1 MNIEVRLCPKE
12 QSFILHNIYPLY
24 LHDIAEIWGVRP
36 NRFGVF
42 EKEDVPTLS
51 EQSKQL
57 DVWWEQPSVLFPYLI
72 SVDGIAAGL
81 ALVATTPYIPSP
93 NIQYYLNDFFVL
105 RTFRRQGVAQR
116 AAELVFD
123 QFQGAWELQTN
134 PTERNMSTQIFW
146 RKTLNT
152 YTGGRY
158 TEHDGVHP
166 EKGDMLI
173 FRFNNK

>member
-12 QSFILHNIYPLY
+12 QSFILHNLYPLY
-24 LHDIAEIWGVRP
+24 LHDIAEIWGIHP
-36 NRFGVF
+36 NRYGVF
-42 EKEDVPTLS
+42 EKGDVPTLS
-51 EQSKQL
+51 EQSKLL

-72 SVDGIAAGL
+72 TVDDIAAGF
-81 ALVATTPYIPSP
+81 ALVSTPLQVPSP
-93 NIQYYLNDFFVL
+93 NIQYYLSDFFVL
-105 RTFRRQGVAQR
+105 RTYRRQGVARR

-152 YTGGRY
+152 YTGGKY
-158 TEHDGVHP
+158 SELDGVHP
-166 EKGDMLI
+166 EKGEMLV
-173 FRFNNK
+173 FRFTNK

>member
-12 QSFILHNIYPLY
+12 QSFILHNLYPLY
-24 LHDIAEIWGVRP
+24 LHDIAEIWGIHP
-36 NRFGVF
+36 NRYGVF
-42 EKEDVPTLS
+42 EKGDVPTLS
-51 EQSKQL
+51 EQSKLL

-72 SVDGIAAGL
+72 TVDDVAAGF
-81 ALVATTPYIPSP
+81 ALVSTPPQVPSA
-93 NIQYYLNDFFVL
+93 NIQYYLSDFFVL
-105 RTFRRQGVAQR
+105 RTYRRQGVARR

-152 YTGGRY
+152 YTGGKY
-158 TEHDGVHP
+158 SELDGVHP
-166 EKGDMLI
+166 EKGEMLV
-173 FRFNNK
+173 FRFTNK

>member
-12 QSFILHNIYPLY
+12 QSFILHNLYPLY
-24 LHDIAEIWGVRP
+24 LHDIAEIWGIHP
-36 NRFGVF
+36 NRYGVF
-42 EKEDVPTLS
+42 EKGDVPTLS
-51 EQSKQL
+51 EQSKLL

-72 SVDGIAAGL
+72 TVDDVAAGF
-81 ALVATTPYIPSP
+81 ALVSTPPQVPSA
-93 NIQYYLNDFFVL
+93 NTQYYLSDFFVL
-105 RTFRRQGVAQR
+105 RTYRRQGVARR

-152 YTGGRY
+152 YTGGKY
-158 TEHDGVHP
+158 SELDGVHP
-166 EKGDMLI
+166 EKGEMLV
-173 FRFNNK
+173 FRFTNK